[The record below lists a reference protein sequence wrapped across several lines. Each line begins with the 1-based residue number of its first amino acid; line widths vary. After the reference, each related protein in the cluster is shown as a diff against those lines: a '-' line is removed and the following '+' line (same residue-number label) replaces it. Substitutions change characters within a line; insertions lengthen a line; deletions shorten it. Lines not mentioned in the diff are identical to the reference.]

1 MYFLG
6 CIVAEF
12 FYGFVAVDAAG
23 EVTGLGNVSRE
34 KKRRNG
40 INYSGI
46 FFFLFCYFYS
56 NEVCF

>member
-23 EVTGLGNVSRE
+23 EVTGE

-46 FFFLFCYFYS
+46 FFFLFCCYFYS